1 MGDFAKGR
9 LDHPRHA
16 HFSADIRKGLALH
29 RFIDHFTDTHP
40 VVSDC
45 RNVLNDR
52 FPRYAS
58 VIIDMYFDHFLAKNF
73 ETYHPLTLQSFI
85 FKIYEILPRYAGVYY
100 PDMKPM
106 VASILKYDW
115 LTNYQYPEGLRR
127 SLGGM
132 AKKFPF
138 LAGIEN
144 AADEL
149 FENYDLYHDYFARF
163 YPELQTA
170 CVGFIGFDL
179 KSH

>member
-16 HFSADIRKGLALH
+16 HFSDEIRQGFALH

-40 VVSDC
+40 VVLDC
-45 RNVLNDR
+45 RNKLNDI

-73 ETYHPLTLQSFI
+73 ETYYPLTLNDFVA
-85 FKIYEILPRYAGVYY
+85 KTYAILPRYQHLYY
-100 PDMKPM
+100 DEMHPM
-106 VASILKYDW
+106 VASILRYDW

-138 LAGIEN
+138 LAGIEK
-144 AADEL
+144 ASDEL
-149 FENYDLYHDYFARF
+149 FENHDLYHDYFARF

-170 CVGFIGFDL
+170 CTDFIGLGF
-179 KSH
+179 KNG